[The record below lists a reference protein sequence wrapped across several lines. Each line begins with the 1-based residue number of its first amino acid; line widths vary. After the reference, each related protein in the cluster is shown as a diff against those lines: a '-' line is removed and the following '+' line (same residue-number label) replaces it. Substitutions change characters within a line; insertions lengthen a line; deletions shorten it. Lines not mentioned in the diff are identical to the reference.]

1 MIKSKDFV
9 ENIKSRGTEYFIGV
23 PDSLLKDLI
32 SFIDAS
38 ISNEFHISAVNEGN
52 AVAISAG
59 LYMTTGKPQV
69 VYMQNSGL
77 GNAINPLTSL
87 THHRVYSIPVLL
99 IIGWRGEPGKKD
111 EPQHEVM
118 GDITLSLLDLVGIQY
133 FILEDNFDDQL
144 AEAFSIMKRES
155 KPVAIVVREGT
166 FEKEISHDKNLFD
179 LLREDAL
186 RLLLDEISGDDI
198 VVSTTGKSSREIYD
212 LRNELGQSHKSDFL
226 TIGSMGHV
234 TGITQGLVQ
243 STTKSVYCIDGDGSL
258 LMHTG
263 ALINLI
269 HSNKDNLKY
278 ILINNQSHQSVGGQ
292 ATIFKDLNETNLL
305 IGLGFREVLIAESE
319 KDLIH
324 ILPKF
329 HNSQKTALVI
339 RVSNQSREDL
349 SRPKET
355 PVQNKKEFMKL
366 IGQSK

>member
-38 ISNEFHISAVNEGN
+38 ISNKFHISAANEGN

-59 LYMTTGKPQV
+59 LYLATGKPQV

-144 AEAFSIMKRES
+144 AEAFSIMKKES
-155 KPVAIVVREGT
+155 KPVAIIVREGT
-166 FEKEISHDKNLFD
+166 FEKEISRSKNLFD

-198 VVSTTGKSSREIYD
+198 LVSTTGKSSREIYD
-212 LRNELGQSHKSDFL
+212 LRDELGQNHKSDFL
-226 TIGSMGHV
+226 SIGSMGHV

-243 STTKSVYCIDGDGSL
+243 STTKRVYCIDGDGSL

-305 IGLGFREVLIAESE
+305 IGLGFREVLIAKSE

-329 HNSQKTALVI
+329 HNSKKTALVI
-339 RVSNQSREDL
+339 HVSNQSREDL